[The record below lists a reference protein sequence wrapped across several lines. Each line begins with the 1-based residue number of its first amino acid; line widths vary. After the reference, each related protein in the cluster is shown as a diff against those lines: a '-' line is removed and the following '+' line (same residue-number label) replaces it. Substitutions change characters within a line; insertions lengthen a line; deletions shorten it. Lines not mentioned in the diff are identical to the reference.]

1 MNHLAD
7 WFDHRTGYR
16 RLVHDALYEHIPGGA
31 RWRYTWGSTLV
42 FCFVTQIVT
51 GVILWAAYSPSTQS
65 AWESV
70 YYIQHQMTAGW
81 LLRGVHHFMA
91 YAMVALLALHFL
103 QVVIDGAY
111 RAPREI
117 NFWVG
122 LILMQIVFA
131 MALTGYLLPWDQ
143 KGYWATK
150 VATSMI
156 SLVPGI
162 GPTLERL
169 VVGGSEYGHHTL
181 TRFFALH
188 AGVLPGLL
196 LLFLA
201 MHLAL
206 FRRHGL
212 KAREPFRQPDCT
224 FWPDQILRDAAM
236 CLAVLC
242 VVLVLVLHNYVGV
255 EAGQPLSQQLGAPL
269 GAPADPAESYSAAR
283 PEAYFLFLFQT
294 LKYLEAYPP
303 VVGAVIVPGLVV
315 LSLFLLPFIGRWQL
329 GHRFNVAWSVAL
341 FFAACVLT
349 GISYYADHNGRTP
362 ESQHYLAAVAAA
374 EADAARAVELA
385 GSPQGIPPTGA
396 LALMSQDAKSQGPK
410 LFRQHC
416 AACHS
421 HFDPAGGGAADQ
433 RIVNDAP
440 TAANLW
446 RFGSREWLA
455 GLLNPESIT
464 GPHYFGQ
471 TKFAEGEMVGFVKES
486 IATPLESLDGD
497 ELAAFRRKI
506 EDAIY
511 TVSAEAQLPYQQAAD
526 DAEAASERIT
536 RGRDVV
542 INDLACTGCHKFH
555 DEGALGSA
563 PDLTGYAS
571 REWLRSFI
579 SDPAHERFYRDT
591 NDRMPAFAPE
601 REDAAAPARLTPEQL
616 DLIVSWLRHEWYE
629 PASK

>member
-1 MNHLAD
+1 MSRIAD

-16 RLVHDALYEHIPGGA
+16 RVVHDALYEHIPGGA
-31 RWRYTWGSTLV
+31 RWRYCWGSTLV
-42 FCFVTQIVT
+42 FCFVTQVVT
-51 GVILWAAYSPSTQS
+51 GVILWAAYSPSTQT

-70 YYIQHQMTAGW
+70 YYIQHVMTAGW

-91 YAMVALLALHFL
+91 YAMVVLLALHFL

-117 NFWVG
+117 NFWIG
-122 LILMQIVFA
+122 LILMQIVLA

-156 SLVPGI
+156 SLVPSI
-162 GPTLERL
+162 GAELERL

-196 LLFLA
+196 LAFLA
-201 MHLAL
+201 MHVAL

-212 KAREPFRQPDCT
+212 KAREPYRAADT
-224 FWPDQILRDAAM
+224 SFWPDQVLRDAVM

-242 VVLVLVLHNYVGV
+242 VVLVLVLHNYVGADESV
-255 EAGQPLSQQLGAPL
+255 PLTQQLGAPL

-294 LKYLEAYPP
+294 LKYLEAFPP
-303 VVGAVIVPGLVV
+303 VIGAIVVPEVV
-315 LSLFLLPFIGRWQL
+315 LLALFLMPLIGHWEL
-329 GHRFNVAWSVAL
+329 GHRFNVVWSIAL
-341 FFAACVLT
+341 LAAICALT

-362 ESQHYLAAVAAA
+362 ESQHFLAAVAETEANA
-374 EADAARAVELA
+374 ERAVQLA

-396 LALMSQDAKSQGPK
+396 LDMLSSDPKSRGPK

-421 HFDPAGGGAADQ
+421 HFDPAGRDSPDQ
-433 RIVNDAP
+433 RIVNDEP

-446 RFGSREWLA
+446 RFGSRAWVA
-455 GLLNPESIT
+455 GLLNPETIT
-464 GPHYFGQ
+464 GPNYFGK
-471 TKFAEGEMVGFVKES
+471 TAFAEGEMVTAVKDKIGEA
-486 IATPLESLDGD
+486 ATGLEGE
-497 ELAAFRRKI
+497 ELAAFRRKV
-506 EDAIY
+506 EDVTFA
-511 TVSAEAQLPYQQAAD
+511 VSAEAKLAYQDADPSDAVTVRIAAGR
-526 DAEAASERIT
+526 EAL
-536 RGRDVV
+536 V
-542 INDLACTGCHKFH
+542 NHFACTDCHKFH
-555 DEGALGSA
+555 DGGALGSA

-571 REWLRSFI
+571 REWLRAFI

-591 NDRMPAFAPE
+591 NDRMPRFAPAG
-601 REDAAAPARLTPEQL
+601 EDAAETARLTPQKL
-616 DLIVSWLRHEWYE
+616 DVLVSWLRREWYE
-629 PASK
+629 PTAE